1 MIKEYKI
8 DENTKREIE
17 KTQYKKHPKWK
28 KRAGIIKA
36 IDIISI
42 VMPIII
48 MIIWF
53 MEFIDNS
60 WDFMVW
66 LKYFFIA
73 IGVWSIFLIF
83 KLTYIKILRFTCDDL
98 VNFKINETLIVTDNY
113 FENSYKPNGEGW
125 VESTRD
131 IMRVKY
137 NEVDRLLLNK
147 YHNRLRVWATIKDT
161 RYLNY
166 EKKEIDYSYYEKGS
180 LTFYLYYE
188 DSDEFVKT
196 LVEKS
201 GVELEVIDCP
211 EV

>member
-8 DENTKREIE
+8 DENKKIEIE

-28 KRAGIIKA
+28 KSAWILKVFNIAAIIA
-36 IDIISI
+36 PISI
-42 VMPIII
+42 IVIWYTKTNPNYDLVQAIIRALGSISLVM
-48 MIIWF
+48 
-53 MEFIDNS
+53 
-60 WDFMVW
+60 V
-66 LKYFFIA
+66 
-73 IGVWSIFLIF
+73 F
-83 KLTYIKILRFTCDDL
+83 KFGCIRILRLTCDDL

-137 NEVDRLLLNK
+137 NDVDRLLLNK
-147 YHNRLRVWATIKDT
+147 YHNRLRVWATIKDI

-166 EKKEIDYSYYEKGS
+166 KKKEIDYSYYEKGS

-188 DSDEFVKT
+188 DSDGFVKT
-196 LVEKS
+196 LIEKS

>member
-8 DENTKREIE
+8 DENIKREIE
-17 KTQYKKHPKWK
+17 KTQYKKHPKWR
-28 KRAGIIKA
+28 KRVGIIKA

-48 MIIWF
+48 MIMWF

-66 LKYFFIA
+66 LKYFFIS
-73 IGVWSIFLIF
+73 IGVWSMFLIF
-83 KLTYIKILRFTCDDL
+83 KLTYIKILRFTCDDI

-113 FENSYKPNGEGW
+113 FENSYKPNGEGIN
-125 VESTRD
+125 ETRD
-131 IMRVKY
+131 IMKVKY
-137 NEVDRLLLNK
+137 KDIDRLLLNK

-166 EKKEIDYSYYEKGS
+166 KKKDLFHSYSEKDRMA
-180 LTFYLYYE
+180 FYLYYKN
-188 DSDEFVKT
+188 SDEFVKT

>member
-8 DENTKREIE
+8 DENKKIEIE

-28 KRAGIIKA
+28 KRVWVLKAFDIAAII
-36 IDIISI
+36 
-42 VMPIII
+42 VPIII
-48 MIIWF
+48 IANYYIKVINVYWDLFDSIITALTAI
-53 MEFIDNS
+53 FII
-60 WDFMVW
+60 
-66 LKYFFIA
+66 IA
-73 IGVWSIFLIF
+73 IKFG
-83 KLTYIKILRFTCDDL
+83 YIRILRFTCDDL
-98 VNFKINETLIVTDNY
+98 VNFKINETLIVTYNY

-125 VESTRD
+125 RESTRD

-137 NEVDRLLLNK
+137 KDIDRLLLNK
-147 YHNRLRVWATIKDT
+147 YHNRLRVWGNIKDI
-161 RYLNY
+161 RYFNY
-166 EKKEIDYSYYEKGS
+166 EKKDLDYSSYEKMGM
-180 LTFYLYYE
+180 TFYLYYE

>member
-8 DENTKREIE
+8 DENKKREIE
-17 KTQYKKHPKWK
+17 NTQYKKHPKWK
-28 KRAGIIKA
+28 KRTGVLKTL
-36 IDIISI
+36 SI
-42 VMPIII
+42 LSVLLPIVI
-48 MIIWF
+48 MIVWF
-53 MEFIDNS
+53 KEFIDNS

-66 LKYFFIA
+66 LKYFLIA
-73 IGVWSIFLIF
+73 IGVWWTFFITKIG
-83 KLTYIKILRFTCDDL
+83 YARILRFTCDDI
-98 VNFKINETLIVTDNY
+98 VSFKINETLIVTDNY
-113 FENSYKPNGEGW
+113 FENSYKPDGEGLD
-125 VESTRD
+125 ETRD

-137 NEVDRLLLNK
+137 KDIDRLLLNK

-166 EKKEIDYSYYEKGS
+166 KKKDLDHSYSEKDRMA
-180 LTFYLYYE
+180 FYLYYE
-188 DSDEFVKT
+188 NSDEFVKT